1 MANAAMVRNGV
12 GWTDEDEQ
20 LLRSLWG
27 TAMSASQIGEHMGR
41 NRNSIIGK
49 AHRLHLPTVAGRGPG
64 RPLTRKAK
72 EPRKPRLRVVKEPKP
87 PKPKPVI
94 ARRVV
99 VEEPTSLDLTLT
111 QLEAFQCRWATNDG
125 GPFLFCGHPVE
136 GHTPYCA
143 HHLARTVIAEP
154 AQRAKPSRWFG
165 WRSAA

>member
-1 MANAAMVRNGV
+1 MSAEWSAA
-12 GWTDEDEQ
+12 DEQ
-20 LLRSLWG
+20 TLRSLWG
-27 TAMSASQIGEHMGR
+27 TAMSASKIGELMGR
-41 NRNSIIGK
+41 GRNSIIGK
-49 AHRLHLPTVAGRGPG
+49 ARRLKLPPIIGRGPS
-64 RPLTRKAK
+64 RSATRNPKG
-72 EPRKPRLRVVKEPKP
+72 PRKIRMRVVKEPKA

-143 HHLARTVIAEP
+143 HHLTRSVIAEP
-154 AQRAKPSRWFG
+154 TQRAKPSRWFG

>member
-1 MANAAMVRNGV
+1 MANAAMVRSGV

-20 LLRSLWG
+20 TLRSLWG
-27 TAMSASQIGEHMGR
+27 SAMSASQIGELMGR

-49 AHRLHLPTVAGRGPG
+49 AHRLKLPAITGRGPG
-64 RPLTRKAK
+64 RPLTRVAK
-72 EPRKPRLRVVKEPKP
+72 GPRKIRLRPVKQAAL

-94 ARRVV
+94 ARKVV
-99 VEEPTSLDLTLT
+99 LDEPVSLDLTLT

-143 HHLARTVIAEP
+143 HHLFRSFIAGP
-154 AQRAKPSRWFG
+154 APRAKPSRWFG

>member
-27 TAMSASQIGEHMGR
+27 SELSASKIGERMGR
-41 NRNSIIGK
+41 NRCSIIGK
-49 AHRLHLPTVAGRGPG
+49 AHRLKLPPILGRGPG
-64 RPLTRKAK
+64 RSATRQPKG
-72 EPRKPRLRVVKEPKP
+72 PRKIRLRVVKEPKT

-99 VEEPTSLDLTLT
+99 VEEPTSLDLTLA
-111 QLEAFQCRWATNDG
+111 QMDAFQCRWATNDG

-143 HHLARTVIAEP
+143 HHLARSFIAEP
-154 AQRAKPSRWFG
+154 AQCAKPSRWFG